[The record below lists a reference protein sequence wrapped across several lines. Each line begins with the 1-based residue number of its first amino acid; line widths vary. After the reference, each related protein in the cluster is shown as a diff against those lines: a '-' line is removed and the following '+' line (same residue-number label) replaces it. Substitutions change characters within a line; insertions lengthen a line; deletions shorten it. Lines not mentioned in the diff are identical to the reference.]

1 MDFEENNG
9 KKKNYGM
16 DLFNYKYII
25 GLSNLYHFYLRFYFN
40 ESHWLNNNRE
50 IINSNYQL

>member
-1 MDFEENNG
+1 ME
-9 KKKNYGM
+9 KRRIT